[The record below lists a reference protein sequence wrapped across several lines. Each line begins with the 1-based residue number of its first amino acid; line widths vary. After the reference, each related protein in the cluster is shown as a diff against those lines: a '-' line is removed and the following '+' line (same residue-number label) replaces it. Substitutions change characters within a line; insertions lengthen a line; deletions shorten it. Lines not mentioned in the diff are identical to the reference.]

1 MSNAS
6 DFVIRHG
13 FLDRYNGPSGDIVI
27 PEEVTDFTP
36 FCGLGL
42 RCCTGITFPSGLTYI
57 DYKLFSDTELGVVE
71 GWGEKLTRFD
81 VHPDNKTFSSRDG
94 VLYSKNGKKLVLF
107 PPAKESYSVPEGV
120 TQIAAGAFFA
130 AMGLKELI
138 LPESVKSIAA
148 DGIRFT
154 GLEFLHLPKAVTKLA
169 KHAVDVPY
177 VAFYHAAIAERMEYP
192 IYLGGPMDDLPPK
205 CKNGAIK
212 GFLYARNHG
221 ITEINA
227 FRQSYADH
235 VRKNPDTYLR
245 NAESDDT
252 LLLWLMEDNLIPQK
266 AFDKLLAKKKK
277 TASPEIM
284 ATLLSYQ
291 QQQFGAAGNDHLT
304 LEDTP
309 ENKKAAALAK
319 RRKEVRNQKGIAGLT
334 FVASGY
340 LSHFG
345 IYAEYAQG
353 KDLDDLKR
361 YIEER
366 GGKFRSSV
374 STKTDYLICNDP
386 NSDSVKSQK
395 AEDLGVP
402 VITEDEFLKLCETT

>member
-1 MSNAS
+1 MS

-13 FLDRYNGPSGDIVI
+13 FLDRYNGPGGDIVI

-36 FCGLGL
+36 YCGVGL
-42 RCCTGITFPSGLTYI
+42 RQCTGITFPSGVTNI

-71 GWGEKLTRFD
+71 GWGEKLVRFD
-81 VHPDNKTFSSRDG
+81 VHPGNQKFSSRDG
-94 VLYSKNGKKLVLF
+94 VLYSKDGKKLLLF
-107 PPAKESYSVPEGV
+107 PPAKASYSVPKGV

-130 AMGLKELI
+130 AMGLRELT

-154 GLEFLHLPKAVTKLA
+154 GLEFLRLPKAVTKLA

-192 IYLGGPMDDLPPK
+192 VYLGGPLDDLPPK
-205 CKNGAIK
+205 CKNSAVK
-212 GFLYARNHG
+212 GFLYARAHG

-235 VRKNPDTYLR
+235 VRKNPDSYLR

-252 LLLWLMEDNLIPQK
+252 LLLWLMEDGLIPQK
-266 AFDKLLAKKKK
+266 AFEKILAKRKK
-277 TASPEIM
+277 TASAECM
-284 ATLLSYQ
+284 AAMLAYQ
-291 QQQFGAAGNDHLT
+291 QKHFGTAGDDHLT

-309 ENKKAAALAK
+309 ENKKASALAA
-319 RRKEVRNQKGIAGLT
+319 RREEARNQKGIAGLT
-334 FVASGY
+334 FVATGY
-340 LSHFG
+340 LNHFG
-345 IYAEYAQG
+345 IYAEYAKG

-366 GGKFRSSV
+366 GGKLRSSV

-386 NSDSVKSQK
+386 ASDSVKSRK
-395 AEDLGVP
+395 AEDLGIP
-402 VITEDEFLKLCETT
+402 VITEDDFLKLCETT